1 MQAMKI
7 RTQFILTMLLFGVI
21 LVVISASAILTN
33 TQIEKTNQQEE
44 IASNIAQSAVEL
56 SYLANEYMIYG
67 ESQQINRW
75 QAKFASF
82 LADMSKLQTDTLD
95 QQMLV
100 RNIQVN
106 AQRLKDVFDSV
117 VSVIGSSPQTQGG
130 ITDWATLR
138 VSWSRMAVQSQGLA
152 SDASRLSQLL
162 TDHANQL
169 QRTNTIV
176 VIGLVGVFLA
186 YFLVN
191 YLMTQRRALKGL
203 AKLQAGAAVIG
214 SGNLDYKIEEKG
226 NDEINDLSRTFNR
239 MTSDLKSV
247 TASKTE
253 LEKEIEERKLAQEA
267 LKKSEEKYRTLNF
280 TMNEGVSLHEI
291 IYNDKGEPVDY
302 RIMDVNPAY
311 EKITGLTKEQTVGTK
326 ASQIYGI
333 GEPPYFDIYKKVA
346 ATGKSE
352 SFETYFAPMQK
363 HFSISVF
370 SPGGGRFATVF
381 ADITKRKKAEEALKE
396 SEQRWS
402 TTLASIGDAV
412 IATDAAG
419 RITFMNTVAESLT
432 GWTLDEASSK
442 PVAEVFHIIN
452 EKTRQVVDSPV
463 ARVLR
468 EGTIAGLANHTILL
482 RKDKKEIPID
492 DSGAPI
498 RDRSG
503 ATVGVVLVFRD
514 ITENRKVEQLKDEFI
529 GMVSHELRTPLTVI
543 TAAIK
548 TALDERISPEDQR
561 EILQEADSGAESLA
575 GILDNL
581 LELSRYQA
589 GRLTLDKKPTRISEI
604 AQKAANN
611 VQQLYAARKVTLDIS
626 KDLPPTLIDP
636 VRIERILSNL
646 VENAFKY
653 SAAGSEVRVFARQ
666 ENGSLLVGV
675 IDHGEGIAPEL
686 QAKLFEPFG
695 RLAPTSR
702 IKGVGLGLI
711 VCKRLVEAHG
721 GRIWVE
727 SKPGEGSTFL
737 FTIPGDKAEKT

>member
-1 MQAMKI
+1 MKI

-21 LVVISASAILTN
+21 LVVISTSAIITN
-33 TQIEKTNQQEE
+33 AQIEKANEQHEV
-44 IASNIAQSAVEL
+44 ASNIAQSAVEL
-56 SYLANEYMIYG
+56 GYLANEYLIYG
-67 ESQQINRW
+67 ESQQIDRW

-82 LADMSKLQTDTLD
+82 LADIAKLQTDKLD

-100 RNIQVN
+100 RNIQAN
-106 AQRLKDVFDSV
+106 AQRLKDVFDNV
-117 VSVIGSSPQTQGG
+117 VSVVGGSPQTQGG
-130 ITDWATLR
+130 IIDRATLR

-152 SDASRLSQLL
+152 SDASRLSHLL
-162 TDHANQL
+162 TEQVNLL

-214 SGNLDYKIEEKG
+214 SGNLDYKIEDKG
-226 NDEINDLSRTFNR
+226 NDEISYLSRAFNR

-253 LEKEIEERKLAQEA
+253 LEKEIEERKLAQEE

-311 EKITGLTKEQTVGTK
+311 EKITGLTKEQAVGAK

-370 SPGGGRFATVF
+370 SPSGGRFATVF
-381 ADITKRKKAEEALKE
+381 ADITKRKKAEEALRE

-402 TTLASIGDAV
+402 TTLESIGDAV
-412 IATDAAG
+412 IATDATG
-419 RITFMNTVAESLT
+419 KITFMNAIAEKLT
-432 GWTLDEASSK
+432 GWTLYESSTK
-442 PVAEVFHIIN
+442 QVTEVFNIIN
-452 EKTRQVVDSPV
+452 EKTRQVVDNPV
-463 ARVLR
+463 VRVLR
-468 EGTIAGLANHTILL
+468 EGAIVGLANHTVLV
-482 RKDKKEIPID
+482 RKDGSEIPID

-498 RDRSG
+498 KDLTGVTR
-503 ATVGVVLVFRD
+503 GVVLVFRD
-514 ITENRKVEQLKDEFI
+514 VTERRKVDQLKDEFI
-529 GMVSHELRTPLTVI
+529 GMVSHELRTPLTII
-543 TAAIK
+543 TGAVK
-548 TALDERISPEDQR
+548 TAMDERISPEDLR
-561 EILQEADSGAESLA
+561 ELLQEADSGAESLA

-589 GRLTLDKKPTRISEI
+589 GRLTLDKKLITISEI
-604 AQKAANN
+604 ARKTVDN
-611 VQQLYAARKVTLDIS
+611 VQQLYTARKVVLDIS
-626 KDLPPTLIDP
+626 KDLPPILIDP
-636 VRIERILSNL
+636 VRIERIISNL

-653 SAAGSEVRVFARQ
+653 SATGSEVRIFARQ
-666 ENGSLLVGV
+666 ENRSLLVGV

-686 QAKLFEPFG
+686 QARLFEPFG

-737 FTIPGDKAEKT
+737 FTIPGGKAENA